1 MNRIG
6 RIYSSIVFQNIS
18 IIIAAGILNILF
30 GENGWK
36 PDAVISQFI
45 DPIYRYVLPLM
56 LAYTGGK
63 MFGGHSGGIV
73 ANLAMIGLIMASN
86 MPMIIGAIMFSPLI
100 GMLTAWMER
109 RTQDYIPI
117 GSELLV
123 ANLIDAMLGI
133 GLMLAGYYMVGPL
146 MNDVLKHINNGL
158 VMLVGSAWL
167 PFLSLIIEP
176 GKVMFLNNLI
186 NHGIVAPFGIQQ
198 ARELGKS
205 VIFLVEA
212 NPGPGFGILLAYMMT
227 SSKEEKPSLRGTAG
241 IQLFGGIHEVYF
253 PYILMKPA
261 LFIAVIAGGFAGISF
276 FQLFDVGLVSA
287 ASPGSILLILFLAPQ
302 KDILLILAGIG
313 ISAVVSCI
321 IAHFILVRSYVK
333 RSVAPMES
341 LTLPLAEKNER
352 PRIVVLDEQPSPLST
367 IQHVTISC
375 DGGMASS
382 AMGAAIL
389 RRKMKEA
396 GLPNIGIEHRS
407 IDDIPIG
414 TDLIIIQNHLKK
426 RMNQTHQS
434 IPIIGLNSLSNMHE
448 YDDIVYFIKNR
459 NQPILRKDLFE

>member
-30 GENGWK
+30 GANGWK
-36 PDAVISQFI
+36 PDAVISSFI

-63 MFGGHSGGIV
+63 LFGGHSGGIV
-73 ANLAMIGLIMASN
+73 ANVAMIGLIMASD
-86 MPMIIGAIMFSPLI
+86 MPMIIGAILFSPLI
-100 GMLTAWMER
+100 GWLSAWVGR

-117 GSELLV
+117 GSELLI
-123 ANLIDAMLGI
+123 ANLIDALLGI
-133 GLMLAGYYMVGPL
+133 GLMLIGYFLIGPL
-146 MNDVLKHINNGL
+146 MNEVLKHVNNGL

-176 GKVMFLNNLI
+176 AKVMFLNNLI

-205 VIFLVEA
+205 IIFLVEA
-212 NPGPGFGILLAYMMT
+212 NPGPGFGVLLAYLMT
-227 SSKEEKPSLRGTAG
+227 SSKEDKPSLRGTAG

-261 LFIAVIAGGFAGISF
+261 LFFAVIAGGFTGISF
-276 FQLFDVGLVSA
+276 FQLFDVGLVST

-302 KDILLILAGIG
+302 KDILVIFAGIG
-313 ISAVVSCI
+313 LSAAVSCLV
-321 IAHFILVRSYVK
+321 AHFILVRSKPK
-333 RSVAPMES
+333 RSGAPMGS
-341 LTLPLAEKNER
+341 LNLPLNQKNER
-352 PRIVVLDEQPSPLST
+352 PSIMILDEQPALLTS
-367 IQHVTISC
+367 IRHVTVSC

-389 RRKMKEA
+389 RRKVKEA
-396 GLPNIGIEHRS
+396 GLAHIQIEHRS
-407 IDDIPIG
+407 IDDIPSN
-414 TDLIIIQNHLKK
+414 TDLIVIQNQLKK
-426 RMNQTHQS
+426 RLNQMRQS
-434 IPIIGLNSLSNMHE
+434 IPIIGLNSLSNIQE
-448 YDDIVYFIKNR
+448 YDDIIFLITNR
-459 NQPILRKDLFE
+459 NQSK